1 MNVNTPIDYS
11 SRYSFGH
18 FCCRV
23 KQGKRLS
30 EFLQKYT
37 DSGTETTHLAGYN
50 ILVFKYVKISA
61 GLPLLWQGQFAK
73 KAQNQTLHN
82 FAMFTSNVLN
92 NKRSR
97 QMKRVRL
104 WKNIILW
111 AISQREILPLVV
123 IFLKKLINLHGGQL
137 DLTANKYLK
146 LCAYHP
152 DSECCT
158 LFHGNLSNPRSSEDT
173 LLYLYV
179 VWKMLK
185 SADLHKTI
193 LSPVICHKHVR
204 YQDGMTLC
212 FSMKFPSVAPKE
224 TRSEYF

>member
-1 MNVNTPIDYS
+1 
-11 SRYSFGH
+11 
-18 FCCRV
+18 
-23 KQGKRLS
+23 
-30 EFLQKYT
+30 
-37 DSGTETTHLAGYN
+37 
-50 ILVFKYVKISA
+50 
-61 GLPLLWQGQFAK
+61 
-73 KAQNQTLHN
+73 
-82 FAMFTSNVLN
+82 MFTSNVLN
-92 NKRSR
+92 NKRFR

-179 VWKMLK
+179 VWNMLK
-185 SADLHKTI
+185 SADLHKTT
-193 LSPVICHKHVR
+193 SHQSFVINMYVITMAWRCISLWSFHQSLQRRREVDIFNRCQHISAFWSNINQKKKKGGNFDWMVN
-204 YQDGMTLC
+204 Q
-212 FSMKFPSVAPKE
+212 
-224 TRSEYF
+224 